1 MSFEIPDIRNA
12 NLLPR
17 TPRDVDPG
25 DFLPAFA
32 YDRSAATYG
41 RVIWGFGRGS
51 DTLSTPAEHPSR
63 PLLLQQKDEW
73 QPLVSFPLIMPG
85 AHVLGPGPRNWISG
99 SGGVE
104 FVSFWH
110 VDDKDFEV
118 RMTLDRVGESE
129 LETVIGGVE
138 YDETTLLARISFDF
152 DVVNIVRGGLY
163 LVSLDVRHALGD
175 TGDMTLWSG
184 CLCMSDVVDIEP
196 PEPAGFLPDP
206 EAMYAAFSLRKVV
219 ESYTGPCI
227 EITRE
232 SDEETL
238 DVGFDAEGNADTA
251 AMLAFLDSENDTL
264 RVTKWYD
271 QGPNGR
277 DAEPLGVL
285 STQGRI
291 YLGAG
296 TSVSGDIS
304 TGLQYRDGVLGVLY
318 THGMGN
324 GQLATTAD
332 GNSIEEFTIF
342 LIQRRD
348 DDFGAGSGT
357 RGFSAW
363 FHTNASFL
371 GYNRGSSGGLRDRH
385 RARFAGVTRDAPAG
399 KFEQWDT
406 TQLMCDSMFS
416 GKPSDDWFVHRNGE
430 FVNSEERTAT
440 YQLSR
445 IWLGRTNANGS
456 QPRGWLTEAIFY
468 EKQFSAAE
476 REDIEESIM
485 DHYGITPV
493 PDP

>member
-1 MSFEIPDIRNA
+1 MSFAVPDIPFAGLDA
-12 NLLPR
+12 NRPAVR
-17 TPRDVDPG
+17 TAPSPDQLQYLVD
-25 DFLPAFA
+25 L
-32 YDRSAATYG
+32 DRSTATHG
-41 RVIWGFGRGS
+41 RMIWGFGRG
-51 DTLSTPAEHPSR
+51 TKATNPAKGEHPTE
-63 PLLLQQKDEW
+63 PLTVTGDTFRTLTQVLHRIP
-73 QPLVSFPLIMPG
+73 PL
-85 AHVLGPGPRNWISG
+85 G
-99 SGGVE
+99 SGPANPSNPGGN
-104 FVSFWH
+104 FVVQGYFLTDSEHLRVGLQVTNHDDLDATALITPTPDYDASTGLMRFQFELDPDVVVPGDLCSFAI
-110 VDDKDFEV
+110 EV
-118 RMTLDRVGESE
+118 RD
-129 LETVIGGVE
+129 
-138 YDETTLLARISFDF
+138 DD
-152 DVVNIVRGGLY
+152 D
-163 LVSLDVRHALGD
+163 D
-175 TGDMTLWSG
+175 TSHLWAG
-184 CLCMSDVVDIEP
+184 CLVFSDIDDIEP
-196 PEPAGFLPDP
+196 PEPAGFLPSP
-206 EAMYAAFSLRKVV
+206 ENMYAAFSLRKVV

-277 DAEPLGVL
+277 DAVPEGVL

-342 LIQRRD
+342 LVQRRD

-357 RGFSAW
+357 RGFAGW
-363 FHTNASFL
+363 FHTNASFI
-371 GYNRGSSGGLRDRH
+371 GYNRGSSGGVRDRF
-385 RARFAGVTRDAPAG
+385 RPRFAGVTSDAPAG

-416 GKPSDDWFVHRNGE
+416 DEPSDDWFVHRNGE
-430 FVNSEERTAT
+430 FVNTEERTAT

-445 IWLGRTNANGS
+445 IWLGRTNASGS
-456 QPRGWLTEAIFY
+456 QPRGWLTEGIFY
-468 EKQFSAAE
+468 EKQFSTSE